1 MKEVNL
7 FKIYIS
13 FSEIIEDIVVL
24 EEEVGLFK
32 AKIIFKNKTVL
43 RIFQNSINSKYSFF
57 WLNQKEKLITGW
69 DNAPHHKEIS
79 SFPDHKHIGNKVF
92 VSKEKSLIQV
102 LKFIKK
108 KIQNN

>member
-32 AKIIFKNKTVL
+32 AKIVFKNKTVL
-43 RIFQNSINSKYSFF
+43 RIFQNSINNKYSFF
-57 WLNQKEKLITGW
+57 WLNQKEKLIIGW
-69 DNAPHHKEIS
+69 DNAPHHKEIV
-79 SFPDHKHIGNKVF
+79 SFPDHKHIGDKVF
-92 VSKEKSLIQV
+92 VSKKRNLMQILEY
-102 LKFIKK
+102 IKK
-108 KIQNN
+108 QILAS